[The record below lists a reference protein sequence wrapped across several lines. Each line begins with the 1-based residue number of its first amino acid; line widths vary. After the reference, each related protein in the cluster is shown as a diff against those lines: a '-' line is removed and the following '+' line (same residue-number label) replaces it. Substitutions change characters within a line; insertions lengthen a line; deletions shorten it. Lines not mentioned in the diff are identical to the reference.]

1 MRGLCRQSSSSTDFK
16 MDTNGIGKQ
25 QYVGMDSSM
34 LMEMA
39 HSKHVSEQQKTAAVS
54 QQFESVLVKQFL
66 KEALKPMFK
75 GVFNEDGN
83 AHRMYRHFFTD
94 AISESIASGGGF
106 GISTLLQQQL
116 AQPNTQ
122 PTGGEADPV
131 DDQNTGK

>member
-1 MRGLCRQSSSSTDFK
+1 MEVND
-16 MDTNGIGKQ
+16 IGSK
-25 QYVGMDSSM
+25 YVGMDSSM

-39 HSKHVSEQQKTAAVS
+39 HSKHATEEQKTSAVS

-66 KEALKPMFK
+66 KEALKPMFQ

-83 AHRMYRHFFTD
+83 AHRLYRHFFTD

-116 AQPNTQ
+116 SKPNEPQ
-122 PTGGEADPV
+122 KSTGG
-131 DDQNTGK
+131 KI